1 MKLQKTE
8 LLDVYLTVGQRQKV
22 GRLAWQGRRILF
34 EYDSGFLA
42 SGVQISPFQL
52 PLGPGVKAGDTA
64 IFDGLFGVFSDS
76 LPDGWGRLLLDRA
89 VERHGID
96 RGQLTPLDRLAHVG
110 PNGMGALIY
119 EPDFGSSGND
129 EELDLRQLANQAR
142 EILAGDQSAI
152 VERLYQLAGASAGV
166 RPKIVAQ
173 VSDDRKSIVH
183 GPAKLAPGFSHW
195 IIKFGSAT
203 DPADAGPIEF
213 AYSLMAR
220 DAGLIMPPTHLFR
233 AGASKRFFGIERFDR
248 SGDQRRHMHSL
259 SGLIHADHRN
269 PSLDY
274 DSLLKATLLLT
285 KDVREVEKAFVLAC
299 FNVLAHNRDD
309 HAKNVSFLMD
319 AKGQWRLAPAYD
331 LTFSSGPGG
340 EQSMLVMG
348 EGRSPGIAQLRALG
362 AKHGLRATEAVIA
375 RVADA
380 VGRWKAHA
388 DAAGL
393 SKATT
398 QKIGTTFAGLQ
409 TVRPKASL
417 PRAAKVPLKSRKPRH
432 RADKAKP
439 RRAAK

>member
-1 MKLQKTE
+1 VKFSHTE
-8 LLDVYLTVGQRQKV
+8 LLNVFLAIGPKRKV
-22 GRLAWQGRRILF
+22 GRMARQARRILF
-34 EYDSGFLA
+34 EYDPGFLA
-42 SGVQISPFQL
+42 TGLPISPFHL
-52 PLGPGVKAGDTA
+52 PLRSSVYVGDAA
-64 IFDGLFGVFSDS
+64 IFDGLFGVFNDS
-76 LPDGWGRLLLDRA
+76 LPDGWGRLLLDRS

-119 EPDFGSSGND
+119 EPDNSDAGPD
-129 EELDLRQLANQAR
+129 ERLNLRKLARDA
-142 EILAGDQSAI
+142 EDILAGDQSDI
-152 VERLYQLAGASAGV
+152 VEKLYRLAGASAGV
-166 RPKIVAQ
+166 RPKVVAQ
-173 VSDDRKSIVH
+173 VRQDRESIVH
-183 GPAKLAPGFSHW
+183 GADALAKGFSHW

-203 DPADAGPIEF
+203 DPADAGPMEF

-220 DAGLIMPPTHLFR
+220 DAGLSMPPTHLFQ
-233 AGASKRFFGIERFDR
+233 AGARKRFFGVERFDR
-248 SGDQRRHMHSL
+248 IGDQRLHMHSL

-285 KDVREVEKAFVLAC
+285 KDVREVEKVFALAC

-319 AKGQWRLAPAYD
+319 AKGRWRLAPAYD

-362 AKHGLRATEAVIA
+362 AKHGLRATEAVIG
-375 RVADA
+375 RVVDA
-380 VGRWKAHA
+380 VSRWHRHA

-393 SKATT
+393 
-398 QKIGTTFAGLQ
+398 G
-409 TVRPKASL
+409 KAS
-417 PRAAKVPLKSRKPRH
+417 ASRIGQVLVGS
-432 RADKAKP
+432 
-439 RRAAK
+439 